1 MLYLPVKN
9 DSVMYEWI
17 TLKHEFTFSVNQGS
31 TKWRR
36 VNCLNVLFVELYSE
50 QNLN

>member
-1 MLYLPVKN
+1 MNGLLLNSEY
-9 DSVMYEWI
+9 
-17 TLKHEFTFSVNQGS
+17 VNMS
-31 TKWRR
+31 LHFLSIKVPKWRR